1 MARIKIVLCL
11 AAVVLVR
18 PISDLP
24 AAPFDAAAV
33 PLLTRSFFYGRRVLR
48 AAQRATFK

>member
-33 PLLTRSFFYGRRVLR
+33 PLLTRSFFYRREYSCC
-48 AAQRATFK
+48 AAGASK